1 MVGCL
6 LFTLEYNSYGQ
17 NLLNSANPISNL
29 LIEHSLAS
37 KNKFYPINIIRPSI
51 KNNHKSFFKVQISN
65 ISYNNSGFS
74 NIHNNSEIIAHPGI
88 SNYLSYS
95 MTYFSKNIY
104 VKFSP
109 ILSNKGNLE
118 QEKSLGQSFDY
129 LNDKNGF
136 GLKNHNFLNQS
147 SFALHYKGI
156 GAGVSNESMWF
167 GPGFHSSLSMSNN
180 APGFNHYFIGT
191 LRQYRF
197 GQFGFNF
204 RYFISERNNNKSNFY
219 HTALASSMT
228 YYSNPTITLGFN
240 RTYLSG
246 GVDKIIWTM
255 EDAAKLVFEPL
266 FGSSKTDLT
275 YTGQYEGEP
284 DYWDP
289 WDQLTVGFV
298 NVYFPTSKTHYYFEL
313 GTDDSRANL
322 TDLKAH
328 WDHAIGYILGFKKY
342 GIMGNQSI
350 FIGLEIMSTKTTSNT
365 LNQKFYR
372 GSFRIPNFYG
382 NSSYLHSS
390 YGGRRWAAHSGSD
403 SDDKIIM
410 IGYVKNDLFIIS
422 SYNLERRGIV
432 SQENPEYK
440 NEIIL
445 SFRKQINKISY
456 SLYFE
461 NEKIYNYNF
470 NQNDIPH
477 ISNVIGLGIHYN
489 LDFD

>member
-1 MVGCL
+1 MLGCL
-6 LFTLEYNSYGQ
+6 FFILGHNAYGQ
-17 NLLNSANPISNL
+17 NMLDSTNPISNL

-51 KNNHKSFFKVQISN
+51 NDKNKIFRFQISN

-74 NIHNNSEIIAHPGI
+74 NIHNNGEIIANYGY
-88 SNYLSYS
+88 SNYTNYS
-95 MTYFSKNIY
+95 MMYYGKFVY
-104 VKFSP
+104 MKFSP
-109 ILSNKGNLE
+109 ILPYKVDDDKESNFGGNF
-118 QEKSLGQSFDY
+118 SF
-129 LNDKNGF
+129 LNDKNGYRLNNF
-136 GLKNHNFLNQS
+136 NFLKQS
-147 SFALHYKGI
+147 SLALHYKGI
-156 GAGVSNESMWF
+156 GAGVSNENMWF

-191 LRQYRF
+191 LRQHRF
-197 GQFGFNF
+197 AQLGFNF
-204 RYFISERNNNKSNFY
+204 RYFVSERNNNKSNFY
-219 HTALASSMT
+219 HTALAFSMT
-228 YYSNPTITLGFN
+228 YYSNPTITFGFS

-246 GVDKIIWTM
+246 GVDKIRWTM

-289 WDQLTVGFV
+289 WDQLLVGFV

-322 TDLKAH
+322 TDLNAH

-350 FIGLEIMSTKTTSNT
+350 FIGLEIISTKTTSNT

-372 GSFRIPNFYG
+372 GSRRIPNFY
-382 NSSYLHSS
+382 NNLSYLHSS

-410 IGYVKNDLFIIS
+410 FGYVKNDLFIIS

-440 NEIIL
+440 NEITL

-489 LDFD
+489 LDLD